1 MVDIFD
7 IKKRALLLAEK
18 TDSNSISP
26 KEVGGIMYDLSSL
39 LENTIRNGGTLGIRK
54 VYASV
59 DLMENDSEHPTDI
72 WGNPLKRG
80 NLVVIYDGT
89 LAGTDNNKVYAF
101 TDPGW
106 TLAAEVDA
114 GYATRSEVANL
125 QTEVQSAK
133 DDIAD
138 VIASKV
144 YLTQEQYDALV
155 ASGTYDPNVEYNVYE
170 EV

>member
-26 KEVGGIMYDLSSL
+26 KEVGGIMYDLASL
-39 LENTIRNGGTLGIRK
+39 LENTIRNGGTLGVRK

-59 DLMENDSEHPTDI
+59 DLMEEDSEYPTDI

-101 TDPGW
+101 TDPS
-106 TLAAEVDA
+106 T
-114 GYATRSEVANL
+114 
-125 QTEVQSAK
+125 K
-133 DDIAD
+133 
-138 VIASKV
+138 
-144 YLTQEQYDALV
+144 
-155 ASGTYDPNVEYNVYE
+155 
-170 EV
+170 